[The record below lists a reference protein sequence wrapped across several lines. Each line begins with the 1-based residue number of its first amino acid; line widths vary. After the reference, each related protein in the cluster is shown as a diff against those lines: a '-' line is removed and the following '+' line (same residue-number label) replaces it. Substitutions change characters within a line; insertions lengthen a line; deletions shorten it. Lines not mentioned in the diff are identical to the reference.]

1 MKAKLIPLLFFIF
14 LAVFPFSFADF
25 NDEVEAEIIDNQT
38 IGYYQTNT
46 CKISLIEFY
55 FKNFQNETKIFYNSN
70 EYADINCFGK
80 ITGLDKVQDTFIVS
94 IGTNSSINLI
104 IQSTLWI
111 LLLLLIPKQK
121 NHFSISNLISVLVAL
136 IFTLQL
142 VTESRFYRSS
152 NILFD
157 ETLNPSNYY
166 LVANFLTY
174 FLISRVI
181 FDILGKRI
189 NNIGNFFP
197 YVFLIVGTF
206 AGMNL
211 NFYLLVG
218 VGLGIYSFLKF
229 KKITSYD
236 HLYYLSSIFWILNL
250 NQNDYFF
257 DGDKLRGFTVTNLSA
272 GSQIIWIIIFYFF
285 VKGIL
290 YIGEV
295 SIDSFDFKVFNKNL
309 LYSGSMVVF
318 LGILGSLSPLYN
330 FLNFYI
336 AGQNKRGMRD
346 LTSVA
351 GNAWRGFAPSA
362 EAIGEFFGFI
372 ILIYFIIL
380 KFELKSLKIRYL
392 IALSFVFYGLYRS
405 NNFAALSSLLILIV
419 IFYFQKQTH
428 IKFNKKNI
436 YIILGIIFIVGAGV
450 FINQI
455 DYEFLSSELLY
466 EATLHHDFYSDKNTY
481 TSYLK
486 IEEKM
491 IERDLNSILLN
502 KENYENASTTYVMLV
517 NLFTQS
523 FNIPL
528 IPNIVALISTISM
541 FINRTEMWGIFI
553 AKYSPN
559 LVDTIFGNGPLQ
571 LNKYLYKHS
580 IRLDV
585 PEYKLNSLFL
595 PHSSLLDSQ
604 IFFGILGIVS
614 LLFLVGKQL
623 KKAGVNNLL
632 FFPTIYLII
641 NFLKS
646 DSIMYLHSF
655 VLFIFVLYFLN
666 KKNLDI
672 NE

>member
-181 FDILGKRI
+181 FDVLGKRI

-218 VGLGIYSFLKF
+218 VGLGIYSLLKF

-257 DGDKLRGFTVTNLSA
+257 DGDKLRGFTITNLSA

-290 YIGEV
+290 YIGEI

-372 ILIYFIIL
+372 ILRYFIIS
-380 KFELKSLKIRYL
+380 K
-392 IALSFVFYGLYRS
+392 
-405 NNFAALSSLLILIV
+405 
-419 IFYFQKQTH
+419 T
-428 IKFNKKNI
+428 
-436 YIILGIIFIVGAGV
+436 
-450 FINQI
+450 
-455 DYEFLSSELLY
+455 
-466 EATLHHDFYSDKNTY
+466 NTY
-481 TSYLK
+481 
-486 IEEKM
+486 
-491 IERDLNSILLN
+491 
-502 KENYENASTTYVMLV
+502 
-517 NLFTQS
+517 
-523 FNIPL
+523 
-528 IPNIVALISTISM
+528 
-541 FINRTEMWGIFI
+541 
-553 AKYSPN
+553 
-559 LVDTIFGNGPLQ
+559 
-571 LNKYLYKHS
+571 
-580 IRLDV
+580 
-585 PEYKLNSLFL
+585 
-595 PHSSLLDSQ
+595 
-604 IFFGILGIVS
+604 
-614 LLFLVGKQL
+614 
-623 KKAGVNNLL
+623 
-632 FFPTIYLII
+632 
-641 NFLKS
+641 
-646 DSIMYLHSF
+646 
-655 VLFIFVLYFLN
+655 
-666 KKNLDI
+666 
-672 NE
+672 